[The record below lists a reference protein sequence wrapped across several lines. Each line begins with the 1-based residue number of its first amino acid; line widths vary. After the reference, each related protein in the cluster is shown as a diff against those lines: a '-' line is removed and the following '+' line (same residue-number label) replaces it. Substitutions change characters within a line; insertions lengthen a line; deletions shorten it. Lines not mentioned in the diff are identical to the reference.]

1 MCPFRFYCANNFSNM
16 IMMMLALRMGGLGVE
31 LSEPEV
37 RTDSALYETS
47 IKDIVHYAF
56 SYIGLLAGPYIR

>member
-1 MCPFRFYCANNFSNM
+1 
-16 IMMMLALRMGGLGVE
+16 MMLALRMGGLGVE